1 MRMKWIKW
9 LIRGLVWLLA
19 LAVLLTNWTDRGA
32 TPLYLPQIVFVL
44 LTSLGYVIFPGEA
57 LVAGFSALCWRK
69 QACGEHDAQ
78 LRLGVFGPYYICGRC
93 GRIWLIGS
101 PGLKWS
107 LVRLALCLLVWLA
120 LTLGLCQGGLQLLLN
135 LDRAGLLKL
144 YGEGLMCVT
153 MLSIIV
159 AAALVNVALWLIER
173 FSPHAGPGR
182 ELPLQGFLAAEHGQ
196 ELERKYDGF

>member
-9 LIRGLVWLLA
+9 LIRGLVWLMA
-19 LAVLLTNWTDRGA
+19 LATLLTNWTDRGA

-57 LVAGFSALCWRK
+57 LAAGFAALCRK
-69 QACGEHDAQ
+69 KQDCGAHDAQ
-78 LRLGVFGPYYICGRC
+78 LRLGVFGPYYVCGHC
-93 GRIWLIGS
+93 GWIRLIGS

-107 LVRLALCLLVWLA
+107 LVRLALCLLAWLA
-120 LTLGLCQGGLQLLLN
+120 LTLGLCQGGLQLLLK

-159 AAALVNVALWLIER
+159 AAELVNVALWLIER

-182 ELPLQGFLAAEHGQ
+182 ELPLQGLLAAERGQ
-196 ELERKYDGF
+196 ELKRKYDGF